1 MIIKG
6 SNQFVTK
13 LNRKAD
19 GVKAQVTKII
29 AQESMEI
36 QTQVMATVPVD
47 TGTLKR
53 NVTRQMVVNT
63 DEIRAII
70 SANAFSNQ
78 MNYGY
83 MQEYGNRYMPP
94 KYFMGNAF
102 FMHEVIFKN
111 KMGEVF
117 KR

>member
-1 MIIKG
+1 M
-6 SNQFVTK
+6 TK

-19 GVKAQVTKII
+19 GVKSQVTKII

-47 TGTLKR
+47 SGTLKR
-53 NVTRQMVVNT
+53 NVTRQMVVNA

-83 MQEYGNRYMPP
+83 MQEYGSRYMPR
-94 KYFMGNAF
+94 K
-102 FMHEVIFKN
+102 IFYGKCS
-111 KMGEVF
+111 F
-117 KR
+117 HT